1 MSQCGADI
9 GGFLWNVNE
18 NLLIRWTQ
26 AGVWLPFFRQHS
38 NSDVNRREPYLWDS
52 WIQDNL
58 RYAMY
63 LRYKHLPY
71 WYTLFYEHERTGEPV
86 IKPIVYNYPTDENIF
101 ENDYEWLIGDNI
113 LARPVTEDNVGSVD
127 VYFPGGNSELWYD
140 VENTLMYRG
149 NGFQSIS
156 VDISSNVYFYKGGS
170 IVPRRDTERSASIYT
185 HEDDIT
191 LYAFLDL
198 NNQAT
203 GTLYI
208 DDNTSFDY
216 RNNKEYYY
224 ARFTLNDNSLST
236 EQIDSDNSFDGPVN
250 LGNVVVY
257 RPPSAAAA
265 YKGAT
270 LTTKT
275 RGNVDFE
282 ITYGPDGKYFKVE
295 NLKVDLREPF
305 TLKFY

>member
-9 GGFLWNVNE
+9 GGFLWNVPE

-38 NSDVNRREPYLWDS
+38 NSDVNRREPYLYED
-52 WIQDNL
+52 WIQQPL

-86 IKPIVYNYPTDENIF
+86 IKPVVYNYPTDENVF
-101 ENDYEWLIGDNI
+101 ENDFEWLVGDNI

-149 NGFQSIS
+149 NGLQNIN
-156 VDISSNVYFYKGGS
+156 VEMSSNVYFYRGGS
-170 IVPRRDTERSASIYT
+170 IVPRRDTERSASVFT

-198 NNQAT
+198 NGRAT
-203 GTLYI
+203 GTLYV
-208 DDNTSFDY
+208 DDNTSFNY
-216 RNNKEYYY
+216 RKNKEYYY
-224 ARFTLNDNSLST
+224 ARFTVDGNSLST
-236 EQIDSDNSFDGPVN
+236 EQIDNDNSFNGPVN
-250 LGNVVVY
+250 LGNVVIY
-257 RPPSAAAA
+257 RPPSAAVF
-265 YKGAT
+265 KGAT
-270 LTTKT
+270 LTTRT
-275 RGNVDFE
+275 RGDVDFE
-282 ITYGPDGKYFKVE
+282 IAYGPEGKYFKVE
-295 NLKVDLREPF
+295 NLNVDLKEPF
-305 TLKFY
+305 TLTFY